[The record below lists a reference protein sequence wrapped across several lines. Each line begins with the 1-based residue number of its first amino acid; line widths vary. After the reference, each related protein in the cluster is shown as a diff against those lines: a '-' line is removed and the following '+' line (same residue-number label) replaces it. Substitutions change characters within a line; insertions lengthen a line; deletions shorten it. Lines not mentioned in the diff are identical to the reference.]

1 MHEGGREHVIF
12 MYATDILSS
21 LCQCYSNVLICFRI
35 YKRNWHKSIS
45 NMCHSDCIIH
55 CNLMDG
61 YLGHDIQFKLS
72 PCEEI
77 NMIEVVLGPQFTFSM
92 MLSFGISAAE
102 LFKQFDQIV
111 KDFFFMGQEE
121 TQN

>member
-1 MHEGGREHVIF
+1 
-12 MYATDILSS
+12 
-21 LCQCYSNVLICFRI
+21 
-35 YKRNWHKSIS
+35 
-45 NMCHSDCIIH
+45 
-55 CNLMDG
+55 
-61 YLGHDIQFKLS
+61 
-72 PCEEI
+72 
-77 NMIEVVLGPQFTFSM
+77 MIEVVLGPQFTFSM